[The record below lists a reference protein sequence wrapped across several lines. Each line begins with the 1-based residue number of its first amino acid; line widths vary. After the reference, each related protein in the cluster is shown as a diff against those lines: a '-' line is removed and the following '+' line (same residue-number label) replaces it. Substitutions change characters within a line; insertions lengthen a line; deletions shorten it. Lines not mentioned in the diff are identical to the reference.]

1 MAFALWRWRAERL
14 LTRFCATRCLT
25 AVPQLW
31 DLHIEK
37 FAYQLIEYEH
47 KTIEFLPNSLFSG
60 NNANPNLLS
69 ESEAKNLRYSRHC
82 AFVEL
87 LQKLLLSVIYFF
99 AHYKREEG
107 TGVGRTLS
115 FKMHRLSSAHVS
127 TIVPE
132 HDLLTNL
139 QTRVSWVGV
148 RAIKWECISR
158 SHVSNLNQDVY
169 TLSLK
174 RATCSLP
181 QGQMALSIF

>member
-1 MAFALWRWRAERL
+1 MLQGRAAAHAFLCNAMSDRSSATTRL
-14 LTRFCATRCLT
+14 Y
-25 AVPQLW
+25 
-31 DLHIEK
+31 IEK

-60 NNANPNLLS
+60 NNANPNPLS

-115 FKMHRLSSAHVS
+115 FKMHRLLSAQ
-127 TIVPE
+127 
-132 HDLLTNL
+132 LMF
-139 QTRVSWVGV
+139 
-148 RAIKWECISR
+148 
-158 SHVSNLNQDVY
+158 
-169 TLSLK
+169 
-174 RATCSLP
+174 P
-181 QGQMALSIF
+181 Q

>member
-1 MAFALWRWRAERL
+1 MN
-14 LTRFCATRCLT
+14 TK
-25 AVPQLW
+25 QSM
-31 DLHIEK
+31 
-37 FAYQLIEYEH
+37 
-47 KTIEFLPNSLFSG
+47 FLPNSLFSG

-87 LQKLLLSVIYFF
+87 LQKMLLSVIYFF

-115 FKMHRLSSAHVS
+115 FKMHRLLSALVS

-174 RATCSLP
+174 RATCSHP
-181 QGQMALSIF
+181 QGQTALSIF